1 MYIRFDKEKETVGD
15 EVFNILPEYIS
26 DFNFTRKIQVVLLK
40 ISDGKKWHFVAA
52 LKGEKEEDSDFTR
65 PAKCFSRLM
74 RNISSNSHQKYYCFE
89 CSHLFK
95 CKSTLEKHTQ
105 LCKDNKFCKI
115 TFPIQGENIKE
126 HKSIGSNA
134 LTINDIIYVDLE
146 CISVNYNTCSN
157 NLNKSHTNNV
167 AKNIPSG
174 YAINILRNHD
184 SSSKVSYYRGIECT
198 KKICKELSD
207 IGMELFTTEKKP
219 Q

>member
-1 MYIRFDKEKETVGD
+1 
-15 EVFNILPEYIS
+15 
-26 DFNFTRKIQVVLLK
+26 
-40 ISDGKKWHFVAA
+40 
-52 LKGEKEEDSDFTR
+52 
-65 PAKCFSRLM
+65 M

-89 CSHLFK
+89 CSHLFI

-115 TFPIQGENIKE
+115 TLPIQGENIKE

-146 CISVNYNTCSN
+146 CILVNYNTCSN
-157 NLNKSHTNNV
+157 NLNKSHTNDV
-167 AKNIPSG
+167 AKYILSR

-207 IGMELFTTEKKP
+207 IGMELFTTEKNPNDSFNTKTKKMK
-219 Q
+219 